1 MFTLDTVV
9 DCNIWLHQGTIVMFS
24 EVWIKQLKCWK
35 VEMKTFAGDSEPE
48 ILYFSGLD
56 FTVATWAHIFKHS

>member
-1 MFTLDTVV
+1 MFR
-9 DCNIWLHQGTIVMFS
+9 
-24 EVWIKQLKCWK
+24 EVWIKLLKCW
-35 VEMKTFAGDSEPE
+35 KTFAGDSEPE